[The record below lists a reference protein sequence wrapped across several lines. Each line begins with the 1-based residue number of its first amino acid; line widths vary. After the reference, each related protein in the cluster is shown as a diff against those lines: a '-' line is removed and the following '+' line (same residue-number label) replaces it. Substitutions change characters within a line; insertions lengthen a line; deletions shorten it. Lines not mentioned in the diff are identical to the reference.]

1 MSPTIAELLERVPPP
16 EEITRLLKENMRE
29 RSALRKLLDV
39 SRKLHAVDVDKAEDA
54 EATAQ

>member
-39 SRKLHAVDVDKAEDA
+39 SRKLHAVDKAEDA